1 VDRTGNARD
10 ESEFA
15 GFRENL
21 AVPRRD
27 FSPGQ
32 RGDLLQGEPAQRTR
46 QEIRAA
52 IGAVSVPVNG
62 EIIEP
67 DFVRR
72 AARLGEAAAE
82 NEVPEAELLADE
94 QHRFL
99 EGRSR
104 ADGKNLR

>member
-1 VDRTGNARD
+1 
-10 ESEFA
+10 
-15 GFRENL
+15 
-21 AVPRRD
+21 
-27 FSPGQ
+27 
-32 RGDLLQGEPAQRTR
+32 
-46 QEIRAA
+46 
-52 IGAVSVPVNG
+52 VNG